1 MLSVNIFYVGF
12 DGVFAQPKFLR
23 NHLIGFSS
31 EQAVKYGGLAWG
43 KDYGALRVGIAA
55 LLFCACRHIRRGLL
69 TCEQDYKPAV
79 EQREHRHCDTDDH
92 KRQHGDVCLGYVKM
106 RHGTAGNASQEH
118 THDVCGQA
126 AAECDCGVARIVE
139 HRSGRAPPEKVKYA
153 ASPQHQRVDKEISA
167 HSAPRKHESHEG

>member
-12 DGVFAQPKFLR
+12 DGVLAQPKFLR

-79 EQREHRHCDTDDH
+79 EQREHSHCDTDDH
-92 KRQHGDVCLGYVKM
+92 KRQHGDVCLRHVKM
-106 RHGTAGNASQEH
+106 RHGAAGNAAS
-118 THDVCGQA
+118 A
-126 AAECDCGVARIVE
+126 ACRRG
-139 HRSGRAPPEKVKYA
+139 
-153 ASPQHQRVDKEISA
+153 QHQRGVCPGA
-167 HSAPRKHESHEG
+167 GAAGRGGAAAGGRAAPDYSLTTRAAAAA